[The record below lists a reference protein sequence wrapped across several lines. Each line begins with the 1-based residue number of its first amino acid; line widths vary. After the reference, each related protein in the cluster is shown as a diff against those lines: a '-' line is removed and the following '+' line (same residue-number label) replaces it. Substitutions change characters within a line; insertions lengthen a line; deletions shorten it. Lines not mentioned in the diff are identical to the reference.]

1 MATSID
7 RADLKD
13 DVQAQRFVNQ
23 VIEQMQH
30 LTAALKAAEEKIAKL
45 ESSVATTAGNSGGS

>member
-30 LTAALKAAEEKIAKL
+30 LTTELKAAKEKIAAL
-45 ESSVATTAGNSGGS
+45 ESKVNALEEG